1 MADDKIW
8 CGRGKKFTF
17 AKGGYKIRL
26 SVSQRD
32 IDTMTR
38 HLNNG
43 WVNIDLYETRQPD
56 AKGNTHTMSIDTWKP
71 NGEYKKPTE
80 HDSHSEAKSN
90 GYQPQDRPQSNH
102 PPMPPMQNSN
112 SVDDD
117 PNSIPF

>member
-32 IDTMTR
+32 IQTMTQ

-71 NGEYKKPTE
+71 EGGYKKPE
-80 HDSHSEAKSN
+80 GQDSHNEQKSN
-90 GYQPQDRPQSNH
+90 GYQPQDRPANK
-102 PPMPPMQNSN
+102 PVPNMPDNKKEEE
-112 SVDDD
+112 D
-117 PNSIPF
+117 PDIIPF